1 MGMVV
6 VFICVVSILVGGG
19 FVLGMSTGVQ
29 DGYEQGYRDGSLG
42 YERKMGR
49 P

>member
-1 MGMVV
+1 MILIFIFV
-6 VFICVVSILVGGG
+6 VFILIGSG
-19 FVLGMSTGVQ
+19 FLLGMSTGVQ